1 MISRKGAEEMTE
13 IGIKYLYPEVW
24 KGDAELTDKI
34 IEDVIKRTEAMI
46 TEACLLGDTFGTING
61 HFWVERDGKVVDTS
75 ITTSGFKKNE
85 ESRNRM
91 AVTLGITMGVN
102 AKKLTDGLKNA
113 EYVYVE
119 APPITQKI
127 MVASIMSPFQK
138 VFNGNLDF
146 ALECL
151 STITY
156 RPKNQCCNMNALM
169 EQMNNGGVIKFG
181 SLGFKVFGVTDWC
194 YGCDTYKTIKE
205 FRDYNSPK
213 EEEIQ
218 KMEFIRNMLVA
229 CDPDKKQLAKF
240 DKDFNEMI
248 AGM

>member
-1 MISRKGAEEMTE
+1 MISRKGTEEMTE

-24 KGDAELTDKI
+24 GGDAELTDEI
-34 IEDVIKRTEAMI
+34 IADVIKRTEGML
-46 TEACLLGDTFGTING
+46 TEACLLGDNIGTING
-61 HFWVERDGKVVDTS
+61 HFWVERDGKVVDTT
-75 ITTSGFKKNE
+75 INTKGFKE
-85 ESRNRM
+85 QECNRTRIAM
-91 AVTLGITMGVN
+91 TFGMTMGVN
-102 AKKLTDGLKNA
+102 AKKLCEGLKNP

-127 MVASIMSPFQK
+127 MIASIMTPYIK
-138 VFNGNLDF
+138 VFNGNVDF

-156 RPKNQCCNMNALM
+156 RPKFGCCNMNALM
-169 EQMNNGGVIKFG
+169 EQMNNGGEIKFG
-181 SLGFKVFGVTDWC
+181 SLGYKVFGVTDWC

-218 KMEFIRNMLVA
+218 KMEFIRNMILT

-240 DKDFNEMI
+240 DKDFAEMI

>member
-1 MISRKGAEEMTE
+1 MISRKGTEEMTE

-34 IEDVIKRTEAMI
+34 IEDVIKRTGEMI
-46 TEACLLGDTFGTING
+46 TEACLYGDTHGTING
-61 HFWVERDGKVVDTS
+61 HFWVERDGKVIDTS

-85 ESRNRM
+85 ADRNKIALTFGM
-91 AVTLGITMGVN
+91 TMGVDV
-102 AKKLTDGLKNA
+102 KKLISGFTEG

-127 MVASIMSPFQK
+127 MVASIMSPFIK
-138 VFNGNLDF
+138 VFNGNVDF

-156 RPKNQCCNMNALM
+156 RPKNACCNMNALM
-169 EQMNNGGVIKFG
+169 EQLNNGGVIKFG
-181 SLGFKVFGVTDWC
+181 SLGYKVFGMTDWC
-194 YGCDTYKTIKE
+194 YGDEKYKTIKE

-213 EEEIQ
+213 EEEVQ
-218 KMEFIRNMLVA
+218 KMLFIRNMVISF
-229 CDPDKKQLAKF
+229 DPDKKQLARF
-240 DKDFNEMI
+240 DKDVAEML
-248 AGM
+248 ARM